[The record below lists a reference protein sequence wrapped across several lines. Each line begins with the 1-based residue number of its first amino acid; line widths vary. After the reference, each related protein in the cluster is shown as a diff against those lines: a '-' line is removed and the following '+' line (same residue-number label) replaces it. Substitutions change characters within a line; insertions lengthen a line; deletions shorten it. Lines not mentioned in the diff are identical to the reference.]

1 MAIRTSDQISI
12 VDLTDGYSVN
22 LSSDAFTFA
31 GDTTKVKSTQTFTT
45 VVQAFC
51 GSSTVSAAVD
61 TTSLSLPAGLS
72 VTSDEDAASPAL
84 TFTATTA
91 LTQATLTSFG
101 GMVDLPILVDG
112 EITVHKRI
120 ALAIA
125 LTGSTGTAAYS
136 ILVGNE
142 AQVLACDKDG
152 KTLAASTITIPFSVF
167 QGTSRKACT
176 VTYSTLPSGITLH
189 TNGNVAGTTSAEGSL
204 TLDVAAASNLGGSS
218 SGEIT
223 LTFSVGSTTIGTKV
237 FTWSKSITGATGSTG
252 SSAQWY
258 SGTGITG
265 GSTTATAFPNSGVS
279 SAKVG
284 DMYLNT
290 TTQNIY
296 RCTVSGA
303 ASAAKWVYVSN
314 IKGTTGI
321 SATNVVCGNESVS
334 IACTLDGKVKAA
346 TTITIPF
353 AGYIGTTRAACTLAD
368 PTLPSG
374 MSQSSNTA
382 ATANADGSF
391 VISVAANATL
401 GSATTYSGEIELVFS
416 CNSHTI
422 RKRFSWSKSLTGATG
437 AKGDDAITMVITSS
451 NGTIFKNTGV
461 STTLTAHVDQAGT
474 ELTATQIAAL
484 GTIKWYKDGS
494 STALATTGATLSI
507 SASDVVNKASY
518 IAQLEG

>member
-1 MAIRTSDQISI
+1 
-12 VDLTDGYSVN
+12 
-22 LSSDAFTFA
+22 
-31 GDTTKVKSTQTFTT
+31 
-45 VVQAFC
+45 
-51 GSSTVSAAVD
+51 
-61 TTSLSLPAGLS
+61 
-72 VTSDEDAASPAL
+72 
-84 TFTATTA
+84 
-91 LTQATLTSFG
+91 
-101 GMVDLPILVDG
+101 
-112 EITVHKRI
+112 
-120 ALAIA
+120 
-125 LTGSTGTAAYS
+125 
-136 ILVGNE
+136 
-142 AQVLACDKDG
+142 
-152 KTLAASTITIPFSVF
+152 
-167 QGTSRKACT
+167 
-176 VTYSTLPSGITLH
+176 
-189 TNGNVAGTTSAEGSL
+189 
-204 TLDVAAASNLGGSS
+204 
-218 SGEIT
+218 
-223 LTFSVGSTTIGTKV
+223 
-237 FTWSKSITGATGSTG
+237 
-252 SSAQWY
+252 
-258 SGTGITG
+258 
-265 GSTTATAFPNSGVS
+265 
-279 SAKVG
+279 
-284 DMYLNT
+284 MYV
-290 TTQNIY
+290 
-296 RCTVSGA
+296 C
-303 ASAAKWVYVSN
+303 N

-461 STTLTAHVDQAGT
+461 STTLTAHVYQAGT

-494 STALATTGATLSI
+494 STALSTTGATLSI